1 MREQGLAT
9 LAAAILAGPRRRSLS
24 KGQRALLQSITA
36 VHRAHAA
43 ALAPDARTGRA
54 PEIADMSLRES
65 LTRLARREAAVAAAS
80 RKSALSASGLDALL
94 WGSMSVA
101 GAAFAGAVT
110 DGEPASVAPLTER
123 RPAALLSDVE
133 AVQAL
138 VSQLNAIVYGYQLA
152 IGQLPVLSREHG
164 RAVRELLS
172 TRVQRERL
180 ITFLSRRSA
189 DIPAAEPAYVP
200 STRPRDAASSAKL
213 IREMHIAV
221 LPFCGQWLAAAGDA
235 RREQAL
241 TTLAST
247 ADRARSWG
255 APLQAWPGYASR

>member
-24 KGQRALLQSITA
+24 KGQRALLRSITA

-43 ALAPDARTGRA
+43 ALAPDAPTGRA

-65 LTRLARREAAVAAAS
+65 LTRLSRREAAVAAAS
-80 RKSALSASGLDALL
+80 RKSALAASGLDALL

-138 VSQLNAIVYGYQLA
+138 VSQLHAIVYGYQLA

-189 DIPAAEPAYVP
+189 DVPAAEPAYVP
-200 STRPRDAASSAKL
+200 STRPRDTASSAKL
-213 IREMHIAV
+213 IREMHTAV

-247 ADRARSWG
+247 TDRARSWG
-255 APLQAWPGYASR
+255 APLQAWPGYPQS